1 MITVESTTTFD
12 ASAAA
17 VFAVLTDLEARAT
30 WLSPGILEDR
40 VTPAGPAR
48 LGTSL
53 FEAGKYSGFKSE
65 KTMIVTEFEQGR
77 LLTLAT
83 PPEVRESFRE
93 SYRLEPLSAQSCRLH
108 VTVEVGGAPKL
119 AEFFMR
125 QSLTREQAQAMERL
139 KSVLAN
145 WALETR

>member
-12 ASAAA
+12 ASAVT
-17 VFAVLTDLEARAT
+17 VFAVLTDLEARAR

-53 FEAGKYSGFKSE
+53 FESGKYSGYKSE
-65 KTMIVTEFEQGR
+65 KTMIVTEFEQDRR
-77 LLTLAT
+77 LSLAT

-93 SYRLEPLSAQSCRLH
+93 SYRIEPLSA
-108 VTVEVGGAPKL
+108 
-119 AEFFMR
+119 
-125 QSLTREQAQAMERL
+125 
-139 KSVLAN
+139 
-145 WALETR
+145 